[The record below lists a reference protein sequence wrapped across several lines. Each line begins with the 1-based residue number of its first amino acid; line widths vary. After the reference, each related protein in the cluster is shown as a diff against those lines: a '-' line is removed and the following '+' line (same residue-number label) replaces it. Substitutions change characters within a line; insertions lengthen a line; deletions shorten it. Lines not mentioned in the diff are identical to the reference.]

1 MCRYKHLPKGRAWS
15 IQSPHRNPITAN
27 TPLTPGVSGEK
38 RCAPPGDAAFNTC
51 KPRNS
56 TVPILGMMG
65 ATGRTTP
72 LTAGLSRVSGMK
84 AVNRGRI
91 IGGGGGG
98 GGWGYKRQMVH
109 GPSNLSETPEV
120 PHRPAIVGTKQTTA
134 ST

>member
-1 MCRYKHLPKGRAWS
+1 VVNS
-15 IQSPHRNPITAN
+15 IATHRDRVTAN
-27 TPLTPGVSGEK
+27 TPLTSGVFGER

-56 TVPILGMMG
+56 TVPILDMRG

-72 LTAGLSRVSGMK
+72 LAAGLSRVSGMK

-98 GGWGYKRQMVH
+98 GWGYKRQMAH

-120 PHRPAIVGTKQTTA
+120 PHRPAIVGTKQTTV